1 MKTPRRGD
9 PTAPARAR
17 GRPPRRGNA
26 CGLAA
31 ILLAVAVTPALAQ
44 DAPDVAVRDDLADY
58 RRIHVDVTLP
68 RSTERRAIQV
78 WIAGAPFD
86 SLRDA
91 ELHSTIWIG
100 DTSALPRTP
109 IVEAYDACWSD
120 ALPIHRDANGA
131 AVLDT
136 AVEAFSCALPGMI
149 PGVEHWLAVVSVDAR
164 GDPLHPIV
172 SVSGR
177 TNALDE
183 RTPPPDTR
191 PVLFALGAIVLSL
204 VVLLTYLRWRDATHG
219 RRGARLAHLYVA
231 PAVIALAVLTFYPV
245 SYGIWLA
252 FTDAHQS
259 HLGEQSWVGITN
271 FATIFVTPGI
281 ARVSL
286 FTLLWAV
293 ANVSMHVCLGLLI
306 ATALT
311 RPGLR
316 GRTVYRTLL
325 LLPWAIP
332 GYISVLAWRGMLEP
346 AGLLNAVLGTGL
358 DWLTQ
363 PGAARTLVILVNI
376 WLGVPFMMMAMSG
389 ALQSVPQEMMEAA
402 EVDGVG
408 RWRQFR
414 HLTLPS
420 LKSVVVPLS
429 LLGFIWT
436 INMFHV
442 IYLMTRGAPYVGFG
456 EPGATDILITYVY
469 DVAFEYGNYGVA
481 AAWSVAIFLILLGF
495 SWLYLKK
502 TRALEAIS

>member
-1 MKTPRRGD
+1 MRLHRQIVGF
-9 PTAPARAR
+9 AL
-17 GRPPRRGNA
+17 G
-26 CGLAA
+26 GLAA
-31 ILLAVAVTPALAQ
+31 TAVAQ
-44 DAPDVAVRDDLADY
+44 EAPDVVVRDDLAEY

-68 RSTERRAIQV
+68 RSTERRAVQV
-78 WIAGAPFD
+78 WTARTSFD

-91 ELHSTIWIG
+91 ERHSTIGIG
-100 DTSALPRTP
+100 DTSALIRTP
-109 IVEAYDACWSD
+109 IEKAYDACWSGG
-120 ALPIHRDANGA
+120 LPIHRDATGA

-136 AVEAFSCALPGMI
+136 ATARFSCSLPGMI

-164 GDPLHPIV
+164 GDPLHAIV
-172 SVSGR
+172 SVPGR
-177 TNALDE
+177 TDALDQ

-191 PVLFALGAIVLSL
+191 PVLFALGAIVLTL
-204 VVLLTYLRWRDATHG
+204 VVLLAYLRWRDAREG

-252 FTDAHQS
+252 FTDAHQA
-259 HLGEQSWVGITN
+259 HLGEQSWVGLLN
-271 FATIFVTPGI
+271 FGTIFVTPGV

-286 FTLLWAV
+286 FTLVWAV

-311 RPGLR
+311 RPGLT

-346 AGLLNAVLGTGL
+346 AGLLNAVLGTDL

-376 WLGVPFMMMAMSG
+376 WLGVPFMMMALSG

-495 SWLYLKK
+495 SWFYLKK

>member
-1 MKTPRRGD
+1 VAAGAEE
-9 PTAPARAR
+9 APAVDVR
-17 GRPPRRGNA
+17 GE
-26 CGLAA
+26 LAE
-31 ILLAVAVTPALAQ
+31 
-44 DAPDVAVRDDLADY
+44 Y
-58 RRIHVDVTLP
+58 RRIRVDVVLEP
-68 RSTERRAIQV
+68 STERRAVQV
-78 WIAGAPFD
+78 WFAREPFD
-86 SLRDA
+86 SLEEA
-91 ELHSTIWIG
+91 ELHSTIRVG
-100 DTSALPRTP
+100 DTSSLLRTP
-109 IVEAYDACWSD
+109 IRQAYDACWSD
-120 ALPIHRDANGA
+120 GSPIHRDTSGVP
-131 AVLDT
+131 VLDPDT
-136 AVEAFSCALPGMI
+136 TTVSCALSGML
-149 PGVEHWLAVVSVDAR
+149 PGVDHWIAVVGVDAR
-164 GDPLHPIV
+164 GEPLHPINTV
-172 SVSGR
+172 VGR
-177 TNALDE
+177 TDAVDQ

-204 VVLLTYLRWRDATHG
+204 VTLLAYLRWRDATAG
-219 RRGARLAHLYVA
+219 RSGARLAHLYVA

-245 SYGIWLA
+245 AYGIWLS
-252 FTDAHQS
+252 FTNAHQS
-259 HLGEQSWVGITN
+259 HLGEQSWVGLGN
-271 FATIFVTPGI
+271 FATILTSPGVG
-281 ARVSL
+281 RVSL
-286 FTLLWAV
+286 FTLVWSV
-293 ANVSMHVCLGLLI
+293 ANVTMHVCLGLLI
-306 ATALT
+306 ATALN
-311 RPGLR
+311 RSGLS

-346 AGLLNAVLGTGL
+346 EGLLNAILGTDL

-420 LKSVVVPLS
+420 LKSVVVPLA

-469 DVAFEYGNYGVA
+469 DIAFEYGNYGVA
-481 AAWSVAIFLILLGF
+481 AAWSVAIFLILLAF
-495 SWLYLKK
+495 SWFYLKR
-502 TRALEAIS
+502 TRALEGIG

>member
-1 MKTPRRGD
+1 MKRRRSTLPGKALGLGRLLLAAAV
-9 PTAPARAR
+9 APA
-17 GRPPRRGNA
+17 
-26 CGLAA
+26 
-31 ILLAVAVTPALAQ
+31 VAQ
-44 DAPDVAVRDDLADY
+44 QAPEVVVRDDLSEY
-58 RRIHVDVTLP
+58 RRVRVAVTLAP
-68 RSTERRAIQV
+68 SEDRRVVQMWFART
-78 WIAGAPFD
+78 PFD

-91 ELHSTIWIG
+91 ELHSTLVIG
-100 DTSALPRTP
+100 DTSTLSRTP
-109 IVEAYDACWSD
+109 INEAYDACWSD
-120 ALPIHRDANGA
+120 GLPIHRDEAGEPVLAANA
-131 AVLDT
+131 DT
-136 AVEAFSCALPGMI
+136 FSCALSGMI
-149 PGVEHWLAVVSVDAR
+149 PGVEHWLAIVSVDGR
-164 GDPLHPIV
+164 GEPLHAIVPIPA
-172 SVSGR
+172 R
-177 TNALDE
+177 TDALDQ

-204 VVLLTYLRWRDATHG
+204 VVLLTYLRWRDATRG

-245 SYGIWLA
+245 AYGIWLA

-259 HLGEQSWVGITN
+259 HLGEQSWVGLAN
-271 FATIFVTPGI
+271 FATIFVTPGV

-286 FTLLWAV
+286 FTVIWAV

-311 RPGLR
+311 RPGLK
-316 GRTVYRTLL
+316 GRTIYRTLL

-346 AGLLNAVLGTGL
+346 AGLLNAVLGTDL

-363 PGAARTLVILVNI
+363 PGAARTLVILVNV
-376 WLGVPFMMMAMSG
+376 WLGVPFMMMALSG
-389 ALQSVPQEMMEAA
+389 ALQSVPREMMEAA

-420 LKSVVVPLS
+420 LKGVVVPLS

-469 DVAFEYGNYGVA
+469 DLAFEYGNYGVA

-495 SWLYLKK
+495 SWLYLKR
-502 TRALEAIS
+502 TRALEALA

>member
-1 MKTPRRGD
+1 MRPHHQIVSVFAALA
-9 PTAPARAR
+9 APAF
-17 GRPPRRGNA
+17 
-26 CGLAA
+26 
-31 ILLAVAVTPALAQ
+31 AQ
-44 DAPDVAVRDDLADY
+44 EAPDVVVRDDLAEY
-58 RRIHVDVTLP
+58 RRIHIDVTLP
-68 RSTERRAIQV
+68 SSHERRAVQI
-78 WIAGAPFD
+78 WIAGAPFE

-91 ELHSTIWIG
+91 EVHSAIRIG
-100 DTSALPRTP
+100 DTSALSRTP
-109 IVEAYDACWSD
+109 IEEAYDACWSD
-120 ALPIHRDANGA
+120 GLPIHRDGSGES
-131 AVLDT
+131 VLDANT
-136 AVEAFSCALPGMI
+136 AAFSCALSGMV
-149 PGVEHWLAVVSVDAR
+149 PGVEHWIAVVSVNAR
-164 GDPLHPIV
+164 GDPLHAVV
-172 SVSGR
+172 SVPGR
-177 TNALDE
+177 TDALDQ

-204 VVLLTYLRWRDATHG
+204 VVLLTYLRWRDATQG

-245 SYGIWLA
+245 AYGMWLA

-259 HLGEQSWVGITN
+259 HLGDQSWVGLAN
-271 FATIFVTPGI
+271 FGTIFVTPGV

-286 FTLLWAV
+286 FTLVWAV

-311 RPGLR
+311 QPGLK

-346 AGLLNAVLGTGL
+346 AGLLNAVLGTDL
-358 DWLTQ
+358 DWLAQ

-376 WLGVPFMMMAMSG
+376 WLGVPFMMMALSG

-495 SWLYLKK
+495 SWFYLKK
-502 TRALEAIS
+502 TRALEAIA

>member
-1 MKTPRRGD
+1 MKTLRR
-9 PTAPARAR
+9 TI
-17 GRPPRRGNA
+17 
-26 CGLAA
+26 GLA
-31 ILLAVAVTPALAQ
+31 LATLATTAAAQ
-44 DAPDVAVRDDLADY
+44 EVPEVVVRDDLAEY
-58 RRIHVDVTLP
+58 RRIHVEVTLP
-68 RSTERRAIQV
+68 RSQERQALQV
-78 WIAGAPFD
+78 WTARAPFD

-91 ELHSTIWIG
+91 EPHSIVQIG
-100 DTSALPRTP
+100 DTSTLARQP
-109 IVEAYDACWSD
+109 VDEAYDACWSD
-120 ALPIHRDANGA
+120 GLPVHRDATGT
-131 AVLDT
+131 AVLDAAT
-136 AVEAFSCALPGMI
+136 DEFSCALPGMV
-149 PGVEHWLAVVSVDAR
+149 PGVQHWIAVVAVDER
-164 GDPLHPIV
+164 GDPLHGIV
-172 SVSGR
+172 SVPGR
-177 TNALDE
+177 TDALDQ

-204 VVLLTYLRWRDATHG
+204 VVLLSYLRWRDATRG
-219 RRGARLAHLYVA
+219 RRGARLAHIYVA

-245 SYGIWLA
+245 AYGIWLA

-259 HLGEQSWVGITN
+259 HLGEQSLVGLSN
-271 FATIFVTPGI
+271 FATILGTPGV

-286 FTLLWAV
+286 FTLVWAV

-311 RPGLR
+311 RPGLK
-316 GRTVYRTLL
+316 GRTIYRTLL

-346 AGLLNAVLGTGL
+346 AGLLNAVLGTDL

-363 PGAARTLVILVNI
+363 PGAARTLVILVNV
-376 WLGVPFMMMAMSG
+376 WLGVPFMMMALSG

-495 SWLYLKK
+495 SWFYLKK
-502 TRALEAIS
+502 TRALEAIA

>member
-1 MKTPRRGD
+1 MK
-9 PTAPARAR
+9 PTLALLGLVLLATAVAADEAPAVVV
-17 GRPPRRGNA
+17 GG
-26 CGLAA
+26 
-31 ILLAVAVTPALAQ
+31 
-44 DAPDVAVRDDLADY
+44 DLGEY
-58 RRIHVDVTLP
+58 RRIRIDIVLEVSD
-68 RSTERRAIQV
+68 ERQALQV
-78 WIAGAPFD
+78 WFSRAPFD
-86 SLRDA
+86 SLEEA
-91 ELHSTIWIG
+91 ELHSTIRIG
-100 DTSALPRTP
+100 DTSTLPRTP
-109 IVEAYDACWSD
+109 IAQAYDACWSD
-120 ALPIHRDANGA
+120 GSPVHRDASGA
-131 AVLDT
+131 PVLDSR
-136 AVEAFSCALPGMI
+136 ALDISCDLPGML
-149 PGVEHWLAVVSVDAR
+149 PGIDHWIAVVAVNGR
-164 GDPLHPIV
+164 GEPLHAIV
-172 SVSGR
+172 PVVGR
-177 TNALDE
+177 TDAADQ

-204 VVLLTYLRWRDATHG
+204 VVLLGYLRWRDATQG

-245 SYGIWLA
+245 AYGIWLS

-259 HLGEQSWVGITN
+259 HLGEQSWVGLAN
-271 FATIFVTPGI
+271 FGTILASPGVG
-281 ARVSL
+281 RVSL
-286 FTLLWAV
+286 FTLVWSL

-306 ATALT
+306 ATALN
-311 RPGLR
+311 RPGLK

-346 AGLLNAVLGTGL
+346 YGLLNAVLGTDL

-402 EVDGVG
+402 EVDGIG
-408 RWRQFR
+408 RWHQFR

-469 DVAFEYGNYGVA
+469 DIAFEYGDYGVA
-481 AAWSVAIFLILLGF
+481 AAWSVTIFLILLGF
-495 SWLYLKK
+495 SWIYLKR
-502 TRALEAIS
+502 TRALEGIG

>member
-1 MKTPRRGD
+1 MRSRHRIVGLV
-9 PTAPARAR
+9 
-17 GRPPRRGNA
+17 
-26 CGLAA
+26 LAA
-31 ILLAVAVTPALAQ
+31 IAAAASAQ
-44 DAPDVAVRDDLADY
+44 EAPEVAVRDDLAEY
-58 RRIHVDVTLP
+58 RRIHVDVALP
-68 RSTERRAIQV
+68 SSPDRQAVQV
-78 WIAGAPFD
+78 WFAREPFD
-86 SLRDA
+86 SLESA
-91 ELHSTIWIG
+91 ELHSTIRIG
-100 DTSALPRTP
+100 DTSALNRTP
-109 IVEAYDACWSD
+109 IEQAYDACWSD
-120 ALPIHRDANGA
+120 GLPVHRDATGA
-131 AVLDT
+131 AVLD
-136 AVEAFSCALPGMI
+136 AAAERLSCVLPGMI
-149 PGVEHWLAVVSVDAR
+149 PGVEHWIAVVAVDAR
-164 GDPLHPIV
+164 GDVLHPVV
-172 SVSGR
+172 SVAGR
-177 TNALDE
+177 TDAGDE

-191 PVLFALGAIVLSL
+191 PVLFALGAIVLTL
-204 VVLLTYLRWRDATHG
+204 VVLLAYLRWRDATRG
-219 RRGARLAHLYVA
+219 RRGSRLAHLYVA

-245 SYGIWLA
+245 AYGIWLA
-252 FTDAHQS
+252 FTNAHQA
-259 HLGEQSWVGITN
+259 HLGEQSWIGLAN
-271 FATIFVTPGI
+271 FGELFVTPGVG
-281 ARVSL
+281 RVSL
-286 FTLLWAV
+286 FTLVWAV
-293 ANVSMHVCLGLLI
+293 ANVSMHVCLGLLL

-311 RPGLR
+311 RPGLK

-346 AGLLNAVLGTGL
+346 AGLLNAVLGTDL

-389 ALQSVPQEMMEAA
+389 ALQSVPREMMEAA

-420 LKSVVVPLS
+420 LKSIVVPLS

-456 EPGATDILITYVY
+456 EPGATDILVTYVY

-495 SWLYLKK
+495 SWFYLKK
-502 TRALEAIS
+502 TRALEAIA

>member
-1 MKTPRRGD
+1 MKTPRHIGILVAFAAVM
-9 PTAPARAR
+9 PAFAQEAPEVR
-17 GRPPRRGNA
+17 
-26 CGLAA
+26 
-31 ILLAVAVTPALAQ
+31 
-44 DAPDVAVRDDLADY
+44 VRDDLGEY
-58 RRIHVDVTLP
+58 RRIRLAVTLP
-68 RSTERRAIQV
+68 PSEERHAVQV
-78 WIAGAPFD
+78 WFAEAPFD
-86 SLRDA
+86 ALRDA
-91 ELHSTIWIG
+91 ELHSTIRIG
-100 DTSALPRTP
+100 DTSTLSRSP
-109 IVEAYDACWSD
+109 IEEAYDACWSD
-120 ALPIHRDANGA
+120 GLPIHRDESGLP
-131 AVLDT
+131 VLNAGTDT
-136 AVEAFSCALPGMI
+136 FSCALTGMI
-149 PGVEHWLAVVSVDAR
+149 PGVEHSLAVVSVDVR
-164 GDPLHPIV
+164 GNLLHPIV
-172 SVSGR
+172 SVPGR
-177 TNALDE
+177 TDALDE

-204 VVLLTYLRWRDATHG
+204 VVLLAYLRWRDATQG

-245 SYGIWLA
+245 AYGIWLA

-259 HLGEQSWVGITN
+259 HLGDQSWVGLAN
-271 FATIFVTPGI
+271 FATIFVTPGV
-281 ARVSL
+281 ARVSF
-286 FTLLWAV
+286 FTLVWAV

-346 AGLLNAVLGTGL
+346 AGLLNAVLGTDL

-376 WLGVPFMMMAMSG
+376 WLGVPFMMMALSG

-495 SWLYLKK
+495 SWFYLKK

>member
-1 MKTPRRGD
+1 MKTPRHIG
-9 PTAPARAR
+9 
-17 GRPPRRGNA
+17 
-26 CGLAA
+26 
-31 ILLAVAVTPALAQ
+31 ILFAVAAVMPAFGQ
-44 DAPDVAVRDDLADY
+44 EAPEVRVRDDLGEY
-58 RRIHVDVTLP
+58 RRIRLAVTLP
-68 RSTERRAIQV
+68 PSEERHAVQA
-78 WIAGAPFD
+78 WFAEAPFD
-86 SLRDA
+86 ALRDA
-91 ELHSTIWIG
+91 ELHSTIRIG
-100 DTSALPRTP
+100 DTSTLSRSP
-109 IVEAYDACWSD
+109 IEEAYDACWSD
-120 ALPIHRDANGA
+120 GLPIHRDESGLP
-131 AVLDT
+131 VLNAGTDT
-136 AVEAFSCALPGMI
+136 FSCALTGMI
-149 PGVEHWLAVVSVDAR
+149 PGVEHWLAVVSVDVR
-164 GDPLHPIV
+164 GNPLHPIV
-172 SVSGR
+172 SVPGR
-177 TNALDE
+177 TDALDE

-204 VVLLTYLRWRDATHG
+204 VVLLAYLRWRDATQG

-245 SYGIWLA
+245 AYGIWLA

-259 HLGEQSWVGITN
+259 HLGDQSWVGLAN
-271 FATIFVTPGI
+271 FATIFVTPGV
-281 ARVSL
+281 ARVSF
-286 FTLLWAV
+286 FTLVWAV

-316 GRTVYRTLL
+316 GRTIYRTLL

-346 AGLLNAVLGTGL
+346 AGLLNAVLGTDL

-376 WLGVPFMMMAMSG
+376 WLGVPFMMMALSG

-495 SWLYLKK
+495 SVFYLKK